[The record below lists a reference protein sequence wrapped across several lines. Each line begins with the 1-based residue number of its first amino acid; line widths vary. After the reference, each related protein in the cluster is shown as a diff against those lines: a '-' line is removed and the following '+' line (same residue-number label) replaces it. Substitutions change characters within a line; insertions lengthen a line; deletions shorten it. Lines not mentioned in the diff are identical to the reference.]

1 MIMMI
6 VEQYSKDPFQEL
18 FQFQLENLMRD
29 GEQLP
34 FAEYAAANA
43 LDACP
48 QSGTFPLTRNDY
60 ITLKRLLRNLPNE
73 YINTLFSETIKRKNS
88 KNSEKDAFL

>member
-1 MIMMI
+1 MIFSQHSLEDI
-6 VEQYSKDPFQEL
+6 LSAL
-18 FQFQLENLMRD
+18 IQFQLENLMRD